1 MLHKNYFFRSLK
13 LSGKRRK
20 QGWREGKGTRMG
32 WWEGKET
39 SRKRMKRKGK
49 CVAGFYP
56 TEGAYVVSQDQ
67 SVYQSVPLWWT
78 VPWTLGFNQLLASL
92 LILPR
97 KSLADKWF
105 CLLICLFEQSQ
116 ICYIRVVNISVIIFI
131 NRYITMCI
139 IVVDRIVLC
148 ILNIASA
155 WRFWYVLYFFV
166 WKEDIYLSK

>member
-1 MLHKNYFFRSLK
+1 MGRERNFKK
-13 LSGKRRK
+13 EDEE
-20 QGWREGKGTRMG
+20 EGKMCCRRLS
-32 WWEGKET
+32 
-39 SRKRMKRKGK
+39 SRGCLYSLPRS
-49 CVAGFYP
+49 
-56 TEGAYVVSQDQ
+56 EYV
-67 SVYQSVPLWWT
+67 SVPLWWT
-78 VPWTLGFNQLLASL
+78 VPWTLGFNQPLASL

-139 IVVDRIVLC
+139 IVVDIVVDRIVLC

-155 WRFWYVLYFFV
+155 WGFWYVLYFFV
-166 WKEDIYLSK
+166 WKWDIYLSK